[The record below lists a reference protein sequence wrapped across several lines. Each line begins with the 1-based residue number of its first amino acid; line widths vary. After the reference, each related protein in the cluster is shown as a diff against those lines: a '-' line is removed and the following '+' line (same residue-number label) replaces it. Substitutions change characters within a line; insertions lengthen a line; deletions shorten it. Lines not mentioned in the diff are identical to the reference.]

1 MIVLVS
7 SNKISLLDF
16 TLHPPN
22 ITPITNSNKIIFAFI
37 LFHPSLLKLLKH
49 LIINYIRTIF

>member
-22 ITPITNSNKIIFAFI
+22 ITPITNRNKTIFAFI
-37 LFHPSLLKLLKH
+37 LFHPSLLKPLKH
-49 LIINYIRTIF
+49 LVIN